1 MHLLHAPSSQGT
13 ITYLKSTKI
22 KGFQMSKKTIVVCD
36 HIHQSGLDIL
46 ANDNEI
52 ELINAADEPKDKLI
66 AEIIPLADVAI
77 TRSSTDVDDAFL
89 ASAQK
94 ITAVVRAGVG
104 VDNVDIPGAS
114 KQGIVIM
121 NVPTANT
128 IAAVELT
135 LAHMLSCVR
144 QFPYAHN
151 NLKLD
156 RVWRRQDWY
165 GTELKDK
172 KLGIIGFGN
181 IGSRVGKRAKAFEM
195 DVIAYDPYIDPSKAT
210 DLDIGYTKNFEDILA
225 CDIITIHTPKTEETI
240 GMIGKEEI
248 ARMKDGVILINCA
261 RGGLYNEEAL
271 LEGLTSG
278 KIAMAGIDVF
288 NKEPATDHPLLDL
301 DNVTVTPHLGAN
313 TKESQRNI
321 AIQAAENAIAAAKG
335 IAYPNALNLPIKE
348 NELPDFVRPYLEL
361 IQKMGHLSAQVTKS
375 AVKSIKVT
383 AKGPVSDYLASMQTF
398 ATVGVL
404 TESLADQVNYVNAEF
419 VAKERGIELT
429 NEVKPN
435 TSGFTNKVKIKLT
448 TADSTI
454 TIAGTVFDD
463 AVQRIIEIDDYILDV
478 EPKGTMIFFRNTDTP
493 GVIGDVG
500 RILAD
505 NGLNISD
512 FRLGRDN
519 KQQALAVVRVD
530 GLVSKKVLDALS
542 ALDACI
548 SVSHATL

>member
-1 MHLLHAPSSQGT
+1 
-13 ITYLKSTKI
+13 
-22 KGFQMSKKTIVVCD
+22 MSKKTIVVCD

-66 AEIIPLADVAI
+66 SEIIPLADVAI

-89 ASAQK
+89 ENAKK

-104 VDNVDIPGAS
+104 VDNVDIPGSS

-135 LAHMLSCVR
+135 MTHMLSCVR
-144 QFPYAHN
+144 KFPYAHN

-195 DVIAYDPYIDPSKAT
+195 DVLAYDPYIDSSKAT
-210 DLDIGYTKNFEDILA
+210 DFDIGYTKNFEDILA
-225 CDIITIHTPKTEETI
+225 CDIITIHTPKNKETI
-240 GMIGKEEI
+240 GMISTEEI
-248 ARMKDGVILINCA
+248 AQMKEGVTLINCA
-261 RGGLYNEEAL
+261 RGGLYDEDAL
-271 LEGLTSG
+271 LEGLKSG

-301 DNVTVTPHLGAN
+301 ENVTVTPHLGAN

-335 IAYPNALNLPIKE
+335 ISYPNALNLPIKE

-361 IQKMGHLSAQVTKS
+361 IQKIGHLSAQITRS

-383 AKGPVSDYLASMQTF
+383 ASGPVSEYLESMGTF

-404 TESLADQVNYVNAEF
+404 TESLGDQVNYVNAEF
-419 VAKERGIELT
+419 VAVERDIEIT
-429 NEVKPN
+429 KEVKPN
-435 TSGFTNKVKIKLT
+435 TSGFTNKVAIKLT
-448 TADSTI
+448 TAEGTI
-454 TIAGTVFDD
+454 SIAGTVFDD
-463 AVQRIIEIDDYILDV
+463 TVQRIIEIDDYILDV

-493 GVIGDVG
+493 GVIGNVG
-500 RILAD
+500 HIMAE
-505 NGLNISD
+505 NNLNISD
-512 FRLGRDN
+512 FRLGRDS

-530 GLVSKKVLDALS
+530 GDVSRTVIDALAS
-542 ALDACI
+542 LDACI

>member
-1 MHLLHAPSSQGT
+1 
-13 ITYLKSTKI
+13 
-22 KGFQMSKKTIVVCD
+22 MSKKTIVVCD

-46 ANDNEI
+46 ASDPEI

-66 AEIIPLADVAI
+66 SEIIPLADVAI

-89 ASAQK
+89 ASAKK

-114 KQGIVIM
+114 KQGIVVM

-135 LAHMLSCVR
+135 MAHMLSCVR

-210 DLDIGYTKNFEDILA
+210 NLDIGYTKNFEDILA

-248 ARMKDGVILINCA
+248 AKMIDGVILIYCA

-271 LEGLTSG
+271 LEGLKSG

-301 DNVTVTPHLGAN
+301 NNVTVTPHLGAN

-383 AKGPVSDYLASMQTF
+383 AKGQIADYLASMQTF

-429 NEVKPN
+429 NEVLPN
-435 TSGFTNKVKIKLT
+435 TSGFTNKIGIKLT
-448 TADSTI
+448 TAESTI
-454 TIAGTVFDD
+454 AIAGTVFDD
-463 AVQRIIEIDDYILDV
+463 TVQRIIEIDDYMLEV

-500 RILAD
+500 RILAE

-512 FRLGRDN
+512 FRLGRDH

-530 GLVSKKVLDALS
+530 GQISKSVLDALS
-542 ALDACI
+542 TLDACI
-548 SVSHATL
+548 SVSYATL

>member
-1 MHLLHAPSSQGT
+1 
-13 ITYLKSTKI
+13 
-22 KGFQMSKKTIVVCD
+22 MSKKTIVVCD
-36 HIHQSGLDIL
+36 HIHQTGLDIL
-46 ANDNEI
+46 ANDSEI

-89 ASAQK
+89 AAAKK

-104 VDNVDIPGAS
+104 VDNVDIPGSS

-135 LAHMLSCVR
+135 MVHLLSCVR
-144 QFPYAHN
+144 KFPYAHN

-195 DVIAYDPYIDPSKAT
+195 DVLAYDPYVDSSKAT
-210 DLDIGYTKNFEDILA
+210 NLDINYTKNFEDILA
-225 CDIITIHTPKTEETI
+225 CDIITIHTPKNSETV
-240 GMIGKEEI
+240 GMIDSAEI
-248 ARMKDGVILINCA
+248 AKMKDGVILINCA

-288 NKEPATDHPLLDL
+288 NKEPAIDHPLLDL

-335 IAYPNALNLPIKE
+335 ISYPNALNLPIKE

-361 IQKMGHLSAQVTKS
+361 IQKIGHLSAQVTKS
-375 AVKSIKVT
+375 AVKSIKVM
-383 AKGPVSDYLASMQTF
+383 ASGPVEDHLASLSTF

-404 TESLADQVNYVNAEF
+404 SESLGDHVNYVNAEF
-419 VAKERGIELT
+419 VAEERGIDMSI
-429 NEVKPN
+429 EVKPN
-435 TSGFTNKVKIKLT
+435 NSGFTNKVGIKLT
-448 TADSTI
+448 TADGII
-454 TIAGTVFDD
+454 TIEGTVFDD
-463 AVQRIIEIDDYILDV
+463 TEQRIIEIDDYILDV

-500 RILAD
+500 HIMAS
-505 NGLNISD
+505 NELNISD
-512 FRLGRDN
+512 FRLGRDK

-530 GLVSKKVLDALS
+530 GQISKKVLDELS
-542 ALDACI
+542 SLEACI

>member
-1 MHLLHAPSSQGT
+1 
-13 ITYLKSTKI
+13 
-22 KGFQMSKKTIVVCD
+22 MSKKTIVVCD
-36 HIHQSGLDIL
+36 HIHQDGLDIL
-46 ANDNEI
+46 ANDSEI
-52 ELINAADEPKDKLI
+52 EFINAADEPKDKLL
-66 AEIIPLADVAI
+66 AEFIPLADVAI

-89 ASAQK
+89 TAAEK

-104 VDNVDIPGAS
+104 VDNVDIPGSS

-135 LAHMLSCVR
+135 MAHLLSCVR

-172 KLGIIGFGN
+172 KLGVIGFGN

-195 DVIAYDPYIDPSKAT
+195 DVLAYDPYIDPSKAT
-210 DLDIGYTKNFEDILA
+210 DMNVAYTKNFEDILA
-225 CDIITIHTPKTEETI
+225 CDIITIHTPKNSETI

-248 ARMKDGVILINCA
+248 AKMKDGVILINCA
-261 RGGLYNEEAL
+261 RGGLYSEDAL

-313 TKESQRNI
+313 TKESQKNI

-335 IAYPNALNLPIKE
+335 ISYPNALNLPIKE

-361 IQKMGHLSAQVTKS
+361 IQKIGHMSAQITKS
-375 AVKSIKVT
+375 AVKSIRVM
-383 AKGPVSDYLASMQTF
+383 AAGPVADHLESMVHLQ
-398 ATVGVL
+398 L
-404 TESLADQVNYVNAEF
+404 
-419 VAKERGIELT
+419 
-429 NEVKPN
+429 
-435 TSGFTNKVKIKLT
+435 
-448 TADSTI
+448 
-454 TIAGTVFDD
+454 
-463 AVQRIIEIDDYILDV
+463 
-478 EPKGTMIFFRNTDTP
+478 
-493 GVIGDVG
+493 
-500 RILAD
+500 
-505 NGLNISD
+505 
-512 FRLGRDN
+512 
-519 KQQALAVVRVD
+519 
-530 GLVSKKVLDALS
+530 
-542 ALDACI
+542 
-548 SVSHATL
+548 